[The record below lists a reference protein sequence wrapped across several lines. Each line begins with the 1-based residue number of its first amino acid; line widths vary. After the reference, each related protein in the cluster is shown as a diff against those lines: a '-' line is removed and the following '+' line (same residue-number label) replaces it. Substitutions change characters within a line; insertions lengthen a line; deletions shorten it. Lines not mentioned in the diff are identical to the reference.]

1 MFKRFLFLVIKMRL
15 LRFVAVLATM
25 LICFHGNAAEVKY
38 SKNLA
43 GVFDDYSGVMAI
55 KELNADSILVSDKI
69 RAAKRFPPA
78 STFKIAHSLI
88 ALDQGIVKNI
98 DEIFF
103 RYDGHSQYFLK
114 SWQKDM
120 GLKEAVQTSNV
131 EAFKVMAVK
140 IGNER
145 MQRSLTLFDYGNY
158 RIGSDVTSFWLD
170 GTLQI
175 SALEQIN
182 FLEKLLNGQLPCSK
196 DAQKEVENILK
207 LEANDKYVLYGK
219 TGLSSG
225 PNQIGWFVGF
235 IRKESQTYIFA
246 LNIDMN
252 ENTPYALRID
262 LVKKGIDKLDL

>member
-158 RIGSDVTSFWLD
+158 RIGSDVTSF
-170 GTLQI
+170 
-175 SALEQIN
+175 
-182 FLEKLLNGQLPCSK
+182 
-196 DAQKEVENILK
+196 
-207 LEANDKYVLYGK
+207 
-219 TGLSSG
+219 
-225 PNQIGWFVGF
+225 
-235 IRKESQTYIFA
+235 
-246 LNIDMN
+246 
-252 ENTPYALRID
+252 
-262 LVKKGIDKLDL
+262 